1 MGRAK
6 LHTEAPAPDNGA
18 KILQF
23 KIWLKGISPMIW
35 RRVQTPASTTL
46 RELHGIFQVAMG
58 WEGVHLFLFNLRTA
72 NFGSWQLGGRWE
84 HDKMWGGT
92 GDLYG
97 NTVAGIW
104 RTPHFVMLPR
114 AKAGGIELAIIDTAP
129 HSNAEAATAASL
141 ADFVLIPC
149 RPARFDLDAIAS
161 TVEIARAANAPCGVV
176 INAARAALTSK
187 GVNVIETV
195 LHQRAAYSHAV
206 IDGRSVHEYEPN
218 GAAAEEIDNLY
229 NHITRLY
236 GDKKRKG
243 SGV

>member
-1 MGRAK
+1 M
-6 LHTEAPAPDNGA
+6 
-18 KILQF
+18 KILAILAQ
-23 KIWLKGISPMIW
+23 KG
-35 RRVQTPASTTL
+35 
-46 RELHGIFQVAMG
+46 
-58 WEGVHLFLFNLRTA
+58 
-72 NFGSWQLGGRWE
+72 GSG
-84 HDKMWGGT
+84 KT
-92 GDLYG
+92 
-97 NTVAGIW
+97 TVAVHMAVCAVQRKLKTAIIDIDPQGSAFQW
-104 RTPHFVMLPR
+104 NASRPEGMKLDAVAANAAQLAGLLQR

-176 INAARAALTSK
+176 INAAPRGRLAEEARAALTSK

-236 GDKKRKG
+236 GNKKRKG
-243 SGV
+243 AAV